1 MKQKFYSYSLG
12 LLTAT
17 SLFSFIATQS
27 AAQTVTESF
36 DSKPGGANKTAEQ
49 IRDSLLSDCWTIC
62 GMDIRKRDLNVLYNP
77 CFGDGFLSSTLPPGQ
92 LSTFGFNGFI
102 TRPYIFNSGEVR
114 ASFFYTTNTIG
125 SCSPVGIKMK
135 LVDAAGNIVKTVFD
149 GDLGATTCSVLECN
163 QFERALDLSG
173 VDLTKSYRIRFE
185 YSFAANEN
193 SGIKIGFDNFT
204 IVNGGYAFS
213 AGCIT
218 PGTCSN
224 SFDETKQAATLS
236 GGVTLTFNV
245 KENDDIKTGNNV
257 TYELLSPQQAENY
270 GTLSIDP
277 STGVVTF
284 VRNSVPV
291 PDNLIEPVYYR
302 LRDNTCA
309 FGGKTSG
316 GVLYIQFP
324 SAGALPVTLTSF
336 GVTLNNRTA
345 YVKWSTSEE
354 FNNREFVVERS
365 INGVSYSPVGS
376 RAGTGTT
383 NTSRNYTFDDD
394 LSKVTSAFVY
404 YRLRQVDIDG
414 RFTFSKVIA
423 VKLSTNDA
431 VKISSVFPNPAKDYI
446 NIVLNAERNE
456 NITIRVFNTEGKQ
469 VRQYIKGLQTGANT
483 INLDNIEG
491 LGTGMYF
498 IKIDGRVTGFTGK
511 FLKQ

>member
-1 MKQKFYSYSLG
+1 MKQKVYLYSLG

-17 SLFSFIATQS
+17 LLFSFIATQS
-27 AAQTVTESF
+27 VAQTVTEGF
-36 DSKPGGANKTAEQ
+36 DSKPGGANKTADQ

-62 GMDIRKRDLNVLYNP
+62 GMEIGKRDINVLYNP
-77 CFGDGFLSSTLPPGQ
+77 CVGDAFLTSNLPPGQ
-92 LSTFGFNGFI
+92 LSGFGFNGFI
-102 TRPYIFNSGEVR
+102 TRPYIFNSASVR
-114 ASFFYTTNTIG
+114 ASFLYTTNTIG
-125 SCSPVGIKMK
+125 SCSPIGIRMR

-149 GDLGATTCSVLECN
+149 GDLGAPTCNVLDCAI
-163 QFERALDLSG
+163 FDRALDLSG
-173 VDLTKSYRIRFE
+173 VDLSQSYRIRFE

-204 IVNGGYAFS
+204 IVNGRYAFV

-245 KENDDIKTGNNV
+245 KENDDIKAGNNV

-270 GTLSIDP
+270 GTLSINP

-324 SAGALPVTLTSF
+324 SAGALPVTLTNF

-354 FNNREFVVERS
+354 FNNREFIVERS
-365 INGVSYSPVGS
+365 VNGVSYNPVGS
-376 RAGTGTT
+376 MAGMGTT
-383 NTSRNYTFDDD
+383 NISRNYTFDDD
-394 LSKVTSAFVY
+394 VSKVTSAFVY
-404 YRLRQVDIDG
+404 YRLRQIDIDG
-414 RFTFSKVIA
+414 KFTFSKVIA
-423 VKLSTNDA
+423 VKLSDNNA

-456 NITIRVFNTEGKQ
+456 NITIQVFNTEGTQ
-469 VRQYIKGLQTGANT
+469 VRRYIKGLQIGTNT
-483 INLDNIEG
+483 INIDNIES
-491 LGTGMYF
+491 LGAGMYF
-498 IKIDGRVTGFTGK
+498 IKINGQVTGFTGK